1 MFSALVRTC
10 YLSTRI
16 QNNNKKKKKTLDPE
30 QSSSSVAN
38 MEHKKN

>member
-16 QNNNKKKKKTLDPE
+16 QNNNKKKTLDPE